1 LPTSK
6 LKERGVER
14 QTLAE
19 QVYASLKKAILEG
32 DLLPGERLK
41 ELEIAQSL
49 GASRTPVREALS
61 KLEIEGFVKPLPS
74 GGLTVVALSEG
85 DVKEIFGLIRV
96 LESHAA
102 RLAAA
107 QVTEEELLRL
117 EQLCDSAERDD
128 QEGSERLI
136 ELNRRFHEAFIAC
149 SRSQRLRDL
158 LANLRAAMQPYR
170 IVSLGSA
177 EFRRITIRDHRA
189 IIAAM
194 RDRDADRLC
203 RLVEDHLTLAERTT
217 LSNVHTQA
225 ERLAAR
231 NP

>member
-1 LPTSK
+1 MPTSK
-6 LKERGVER
+6 LKARGVER
-14 QTLAE
+14 QTLGG
-19 QVYASLKKAILEG
+19 QVYASLKRAILEG

-61 KLEIEGFVKPLPS
+61 KLQIEGFVRPLPS
-74 GGLTVVALSEG
+74 GGLTVVELSEG
-85 DVKEIFGLIRV
+85 DVREIFGLIRV

-107 QVTEEELLRL
+107 RVTEEELSRL
-117 EQLCDSAERDD
+117 ESLCDSAERDD
-128 QEGSERLI
+128 EEGSERLV
-136 ELNRRFHEAFIAC
+136 ELNKRFHEAFIAC
-149 SRSQRLRDL
+149 SRSLRLRDML
-158 LANLRAAMQPYR
+158 GNLRAAMQPYR

-177 EFRRITIRDHRA
+177 EFRRITIRDHREM
-189 IIAAM
+189 IAAL
-194 RDRDADRLC
+194 RARDADRLC
-203 RLVEDHLTLAERTT
+203 RLVEDHLSMAERTT
-217 LSNVHTQA
+217 LTNVHLQA

>member
-1 LPTSK
+1 M
-6 LKERGVER
+6 ER
-14 QTLAE
+14 QTLAV

-61 KLEIEGFVKPLPS
+61 KLEIEGLLKPLSS
-74 GGLTVVALSEG
+74 GGLTVVELSEG
-85 DVKEIFGLIRV
+85 DVREIFGLIRV

-107 QVTEEELLRL
+107 RVTAEELSRL
-117 EQLCDSAERDD
+117 ESLCHYAEQDD
-128 QEGSERLI
+128 ESGSERLI

-149 SRSQRLRDL
+149 SGSQRLQDML
-158 LANLRAAMQPYR
+158 SNLRAAMQPYR

-177 EFRRITIRDHRA
+177 EFRRITIRDHRGMIEA
-189 IIAAM
+189 L
-194 RDRDADRLC
+194 RVRDADRLC
-203 RLVEDHLTLAERTT
+203 RLVEDHLSLAERTT
-217 LSNVHTQA
+217 LTNVHLQA

-231 NP
+231 TF